1 VWGRKRLLEAHRS
14 RGTKKFKSAEERCNA
29 CKVYGGKY
37 EPCLAAGILEDIQKE
52 HKRPCP
58 RIRLEAANVE
68 AHELAMWCLSDGLKD
83 LVRTRLEVK
92 REVEGWTASETDI
105 LLGRVAFAVSS
116 TTVRDALDQA
126 AKEDAEA
133 KRK

>member
-1 VWGRKRLLEAHRS
+1 
-14 RGTKKFKSAEERCNA
+14 
-29 CKVYGGKY
+29 
-37 EPCLAAGILEDIQKE
+37 
-52 HKRPCP
+52 
-58 RIRLEAANVE
+58 
-68 AHELAMWCLSDGLKD
+68 
-83 LVRTRLEVK
+83 
-92 REVEGWTASETDI
+92 VEGWTASETDI